1 MKTRTLFTAV
11 ASIAVLAVTL
21 YAAEKIDL
29 EGIKCANNG
38 KAAAKDVEGS
48 SVDYKGGKV
57 YFCCTNCPKAFT
69 TKVVEADKPDE
80 LLAARGNAQ
89 LVATKQAKQSKCV
102 FTGGPLKTELE
113 VAGATVQFCCE
124 NCLGKA
130 KKMEGDDQLVALFGD
145 KAFEKGAFKVG
156 KKEKKDKE

>member
-1 MKTRTLFTAV
+1 MKARHLFTAV
-11 ASIAVLAVTL
+11 ASVAVLAVTL

-29 EGIKCANNG
+29 KDIKCANNG

-48 SVDYKGGKV
+48 SIAYKGGKIF
-57 YFCCTNCPKAFT
+57 FCCANCPKAFAA
-69 TKVVEADKPDE
+69 KVVDAEKPDA

-89 LVATKQAKQSKCV
+89 LVATKQAKQTKCV
-102 FTGGPLKTELE
+102 FTGGPLKTKLT

-130 KKMEGDDQLVALFGD
+130 DKLEGDDQLVKLFGD
-145 KAFEKGAFKVG
+145 AAFKKGAFKVG
-156 KKEKKDKE
+156 EDKE